1 MIHFIFLVIEASNVQ
16 QPKLQ
21 LESEQNL
28 TDNSGEK
35 CHLFNCSIPEAFD
48 LCKLTCTTRLQ
59 GKEIKTRLID
69 KMKTLYRYNFDK
81 IFMKKME
88 IVVLRKIWI

>member
-28 TDNSGEK
+28 TDSSGEK

-59 GKEIKTRLID
+59 RKEIN
-69 KMKTLYRYNFDK
+69 MK
-81 IFMKKME
+81 
-88 IVVLRKIWI
+88 